1 MAADVDADEFALAV
15 ELFQVAPAFKDHGGF
30 GLADL
35 HFFASAEE
43 RIGAFFAFHLE
54 PLPVG
59 EEGVEVGESALALSE
74 ELFAAQFTKAVEGA
88 GKGEALEIFAVANV
102 EIHALEEVEDGQ
114 VFAAAFALVD
124 DRLYGIVT
132 QALDARESET
142 DIAEVVDRKFAE
154 ALVHVGTEAD

>member
-1 MAADVDADEFALAV
+1 MESL
-15 ELFQVAPAFKDHGGF
+15 
-30 GLADL
+30 
-35 HFFASAEE
+35 S
-43 RIGAFFAFHLE
+43 
-54 PLPVG
+54 VG

-74 ELFAAQFTKAVEGA
+74 ELFAAQFSEAVEGA
-88 GKGEALEIFAVANV
+88 GKGEALEVFAVANV